1 MLQHYIRTLAASS
14 ALLFS
19 TSLSLAEA
27 NVVTTIK
34 PLQAIA
40 SAVMQSTGKPKLL
53 LSGTSS
59 PHTYAFTPRDAQA
72 VQDADVIFWISPGLE
87 TFLVKPLATLGSK
100 AWADPLI
107 SAKGVETLEVREEH
121 DHGHEHSHDEHAES
135 DHDDKD
141 AHIWLDPRN
150 AAVIADAMVEALS
163 KADPANATIFKENA
177 IALKAR
183 LQTLE
188 AEIAAELLT
197 KKTRPI
203 VVTHDAYQYFEKRF
217 GLPASFTLSVH
228 PENPPGAKALRKI
241 RDELKQQKANCV
253 FSEPQFDT
261 KIVETVTEG
270 LDVRVGELDPL
281 GASIPEGPDMFFTLL
296 KNIAARWSAC
306 L

>member
-1 MLQHYIRTLAASS
+1 MLQHYIRALATSS

-19 TSLSLAEA
+19 TSSSFAEA

-40 SAVMQSTGKPKLL
+40 SAVMQGAGTPKLL
-53 LSGTSS
+53 LSGASS

-72 VQDADVIFWISPGLE
+72 VQDADVIFWISPALE

-150 AAVIADAMVEALS
+150 AAALADAMVEALS
-163 KADPANATIFKENA
+163 KADPANAALFKENA
-177 IALKAR
+177 NALKTN
-183 LQTLE
+183 LQALE
-188 AEIAAELLT
+188 AEIAADMST
-197 KKTRPI
+197 KISQPI

-261 KIVETVTEG
+261 KIVTTVTEG
-270 LDVRVGELDPL
+270 LNVKVGELDPL
-281 GASIPEGPDMFFTLL
+281 GAAIPEGPDMYFTLL
-296 KNIAARWSAC
+296 KNIAKSWKPC